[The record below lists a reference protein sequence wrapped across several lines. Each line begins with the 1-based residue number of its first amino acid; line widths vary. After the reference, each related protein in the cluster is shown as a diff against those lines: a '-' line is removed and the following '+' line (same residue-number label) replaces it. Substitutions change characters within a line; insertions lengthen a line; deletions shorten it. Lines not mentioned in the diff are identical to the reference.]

1 MTTKPK
7 RQETVHLRKLIERL
21 YGDGIVRG
29 EDGTEHSISPASIT
43 PDRGAFIRDI
53 CISEGATRTLEI
65 GMAWGLS
72 TLFILEALLHNGA
85 GPGAHLVIDPYESIE
100 YHGAGRRNVKEAGL
114 EEFVEIKEEASELLL
129 PKLIRQRRRFDF
141 AFIDGSHLFDNVFVD
156 LVFVHRLLRPG
167 GMVVFDDSFADA
179 VHLTCQFAEMNYG
192 YSPVANHHS
201 GGDGCDGFPKAGWRA
216 TMRALRKPLAE
227 TGRGT
232 FHFVPFFPQ
241 VVEPAGVAV
250 NAWHHNDL
258 TASTGAPRPKG
269 KSAITS
275 YSLSSSGHV
284 FYIDTYNHV
293 RELWFDLAQGAGWN
307 DRDVTASADA
317 PLPAAG
323 TALTSYPLGSSGHV
337 FYIDKSNH
345 VRELWFDPAQGPGWN
360 HRDLTASADAPLP
373 AAGSALISYPLGSAG
388 RVLFVDTH
396 NHLHELWFDS
406 VQGSGWNHKDLT
418 ASTGAPLPAAG
429 TALTSYPLGSS
440 GHVLFMDTNNHL
452 HELWFDS
459 EQGSSWN
466 HTDLTASAEAPLPAA
481 GSALTSYPLGSSGHV
496 LFMDASNHLHELWF
510 DPAHGRG
517 WNHNDLT
524 SSTGAPLPA
533 TGTALTSYPLGS
545 SGHVLL
551 MDTNNHLHELW
562 FDSAPGRG
570 WNHNDLTASAGAPL
584 AAAGSALTNYIL
596 GGSGHVLFIDNQYD
610 VSELYL

>member
-7 RQETVHLRKLIERL
+7 GQETVRLRKFIERL
-21 YGDGIVRG
+21 YGEGIVRG
-29 EDGTEHSISPASIT
+29 EDGTQHSISPASIT

-65 GMAWGLS
+65 GMAWGMS
-72 TLFILEALLHNGA
+72 TLFILEALLQNGA
-85 GPGAHLVIDPYESIE
+85 SPGAHLVVDPYESIE
-100 YHGAGRRNVKEAGL
+100 YHGAGRRNIKDAGL

-129 PKLIRQRRRFDF
+129 PKLIQNGRRFDF

-156 LVFVHRLLRPG
+156 LVFVHRLLKPG
-167 GMVVFDDSFADA
+167 GMVVFDDSFADS

-201 GGDGCDGFPKAGWRA
+201 GDVCNGGPKEGWRA
-216 TMRALRKPLAE
+216 TMRALRKPIEE
-227 TGRGT
+227 TTRGT

-269 KSAITS
+269 KSAMTS

-284 FYIDTYNHV
+284 FYIDTSNHV
-293 RELWFDLAQGAGWN
+293 RELWFDLAQGPGWN
-307 DRDVTASADA
+307 HRDLSASADA

-337 FYIDKSNH
+337 FYIDTSNH
-345 VRELWFDPAQGPGWN
+345 VRELWFDPARGPGWN
-360 HRDLTASADAPLP
+360 HRDLTAAADAPLP
-373 AAGSALISYPLGSAG
+373 AAGTALTSYALGSSG
-388 RVLFVDTH
+388 RVLFVDTS

-406 VQGSGWNHKDLT
+406 VQASGWNHRDLT
-418 ASTGAPLPAAG
+418 ASTGAPLPARGTALTSYPLGSSGHVLFMDTSNRLHELWFDSAQSPGWNHNDLTASTEAPLLAGGTALTSYPLGSSGHVLYMDASNHLHELWFDSEQSSGWNHNDLTASTEAPLPAAG

-440 GHVLFMDTNNHL
+440 GHLLFMDTSNHL

-459 EQGSSWN
+459 VRG
-466 HTDLTASAEAPLPAA
+466 L
-481 GSALTSYPLGSSGHV
+481 
-496 LFMDASNHLHELWF
+496 
-510 DPAHGRG
+510 G

-524 SSTGAPLPA
+524 
-533 TGTALTSYPLGS
+533 TSG
-545 SGHVLL
+545 
-551 MDTNNHLHELW
+551 
-562 FDSAPGRG
+562 
-570 WNHNDLTASAGAPL
+570 GAPL
-584 AAAGSALTNYIL
+584 AAAGSALTNYVL
-596 GGSGHVLFIDNQYD
+596 GGSGHVLFIDNQSD